1 MNNGRILSSPFL
13 DLLFHGLRFLW
24 YNVVIGVLAQ
34 LIRALRWQRRGQEF
48 ESPILHQIVFK
59 THRYGEFFYFHCG
72 YLAFTLFF
80 LCDPLKTN
88 NFEKR

>member
-13 DLLFHGLRFLW
+13 DLLFHGLHFLW

-59 THRYGEFFYFHCG
+59 THRYGEFFYRYYGHF
-72 YLAFTLFF
+72 FTLFF
-80 LCDPLKTN
+80 GGAT
-88 NFEKR
+88 F

>member
-1 MNNGRILSSPFL
+1 M
-13 DLLFHGLRFLW
+13 
-24 YNVVIGVLAQ
+24 VIGVLAQ

-59 THRYGEFFYFHCG
+59 THRYGEFFIGTVLIFIFYFN
-72 YLAFTLFF
+72 F

>member
-1 MNNGRILSSPFL
+1 MGGFYPPPFFL
-13 DLLFHGLRFLW
+13 DLLFRSLRFSW

-59 THRYGEFFYFHCG
+59 THRYGEFFI
-72 YLAFTLFF
+72 FTVVIFIFLLYF

>member
-1 MNNGRILSSPFL
+1 MNNGRILSSLFL

-24 YNVVIGVLAQ
+24 YNVLIGVLAQ

-59 THRYGEFFYFHCG
+59 THRYGEFFLFSLWLSCFYFI
-72 YLAFTLFF
+72 F

>member
-1 MNNGRILSSPFL
+1 MGGFCPPF
-13 DLLFHGLRFLW
+13 FRFIISWFTFLW

-59 THRYGEFFYFHCG
+59 THRYGEFFIDIMAIFLLYF
-72 YLAFTLFF
+72 LVVRPF
-80 LCDPLKTN
+80 KN
-88 NFEKR
+88 K

>member
-1 MNNGRILSSPFL
+1 M
-13 DLLFHGLRFLW
+13 
-24 YNVVIGVLAQ
+24 VIGVLAQ

-59 THRYGEFFYFHCG
+59 THRYGEFFI
-72 YLAFTLFF
+72 FTVVIFIFLLYF

>member
-1 MNNGRILSSPFL
+1 MGGFYPPPFL
-13 DLLFHGLRFLW
+13 DLLFRSLRFSW

-59 THRYGEFFYFHCG
+59 THRYGEFFIGIMAIFLLYF
-72 YLAFTLFF
+72 LVM
-80 LCDPLKTN
+80 
-88 NFEKR
+88 

>member
-1 MNNGRILSSPFL
+1 MMGGFCPPFL
-13 DLLFHGLRFLW
+13 DLLFHGLHFLW

-59 THRYGEFFYFHCG
+59 THRYGEFFIFTVVIFIFLLYF
-72 YLAFTLFF
+72 FV
-80 LCDPLKTN
+80 
-88 NFEKR
+88 

>member
-1 MNNGRILSSPFL
+1 MVYV
-13 DLLFHGLRFLW
+13 FLW

-59 THRYGEFFYFHCG
+59 THRYGEFFI
-72 YLAFTLFF
+72 FTVVIFIFLLYF

>member
-13 DLLFHGLRFLW
+13 DLLFHGLHFLW
-24 YNVVIGVLAQ
+24 YNEVIGVLAQ

-59 THRYGEFFYFHCG
+59 THRYGEFFIFTVVIFFYFN
-72 YLAFTLFF
+72 F

>member
-1 MNNGRILSSPFL
+1 MTGGFNPPLFKFNILWFI
-13 DLLFHGLRFLW
+13 FLW
-24 YNVVIGVLAQ
+24 YNKVIGVLAQ

-59 THRYGEFFYFHCG
+59 THRYGEFFI
-72 YLAFTLFF
+72 FTVVIFIFLLYF

>member
-1 MNNGRILSSPFL
+1 MGGFYPP
-13 DLLFHGLRFLW
+13 LFRFIISWFTFLW
-24 YNVVIGVLAQ
+24 YNAVIGVLAQ

-59 THRYGEFFYFHCG
+59 THRYGEFFYFYCG
-72 YLAFTLFF
+72 YLYFLLYF

>member
-1 MNNGRILSSPFL
+1 MGGFYPPLFL

-24 YNVVIGVLAQ
+24 YNVIIGVLAQ

-59 THRYGEFFYFHCG
+59 THRYGEFFYRYYGHF
-72 YLAFTLFF
+72 FTLFF
-80 LCDPLKTN
+80 GGATL
-88 NFEKR
+88 

>member
-1 MNNGRILSSPFL
+1 MGGFYPPLFL
-13 DLLFHGLRFLW
+13 VLLFRSLHFLW

-59 THRYGEFFYFHCG
+59 THRTG
-72 YLAFTLFF
+72 
-80 LCDPLKTN
+80 
-88 NFEKR
+88 

>member
-1 MNNGRILSSPFL
+1 MTGGFNPPLFKFNILWFI
-13 DLLFHGLRFLW
+13 FLW
-24 YNVVIGVLAQ
+24 YNKVIGVLAQ

-80 LCDPLKTN
+80 CVTL
-88 NFEKR
+88 